1 MIEMTE
7 IVRVYLELLHR
18 LFFVLVAQ
26 FQGMAIAEYFVNEIR
41 ETVVLS
47 VEDGD
52 DVDGHFLQFQ
62 GLRLMLVMEVG
73 AVAEGSHLDIE
84 VAHFRQ
90 TRCMFH
96 QVQGRSLLLLHLF
109 RIAYPNMARGTN

>member
-1 MIEMTE
+1 MIERTE
-7 IVRVYLELLHR
+7 IVQEYFELLYR

-52 DVDGHFLQFQ
+52 DADGHFLQFQ
-62 GLRLMLVMEVG
+62 GHRLLLVMEG
-73 AVAEGSHLDIE
+73 DAVAGGSHHDIE
-84 VAHFRQ
+84 AAHCLQMR
-90 TRCMFH
+90 RMFH
-96 QVQGRSLLLLHLF
+96 QVQGHSLLLLHLF
-109 RIAYPNMARGTN
+109 RMAYPNTSNI

>member
-7 IVRVYLELLHR
+7 SVRVHLELLCR

-52 DVDGHFLQFQ
+52 DADGHFLQFQ
-62 GLRLMLVMEVG
+62 GHRLLLVMEG
-73 AVAEGSHLDIE
+73 DAVAGGIHHDIE
-84 VAHFRQ
+84 VVHFRQ
-90 TRCMFH
+90 MPGMFH
-96 QVQGRSLLLLHLF
+96 QVQGHNLLLLHLF
-109 RIAYPNMARGTN
+109 RMAYPNTSNI